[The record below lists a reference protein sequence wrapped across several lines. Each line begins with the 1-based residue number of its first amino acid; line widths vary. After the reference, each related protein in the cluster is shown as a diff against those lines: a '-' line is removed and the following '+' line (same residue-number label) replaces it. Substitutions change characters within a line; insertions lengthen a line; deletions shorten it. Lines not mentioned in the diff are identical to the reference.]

1 MHIDWSKIFAWQQ
14 LFNVVDILIVWFL
27 IYQVIKT
34 IKNKRALNI
43 LSGVIVFLLVKML
56 STLFHLETLD
66 WIMNSIIQW
75 SVLGVIIIFQPE
87 IRNGLEKIGQSLF
100 VSRKHNYANPGED
113 MIQAIIAAC
122 EYMSKRRIG
131 ALITIQNEQSLND
144 IADTGIPLNADITSQ
159 LLINIFI
166 PNTPLHDGAVI
177 IQDMHIT
184 SAASFLPLS
193 ENPNIPKELGTRHR
207 AAVGVS
213 ETTDALT
220 VVVSEETGEITITE
234 GGRLHRRLTDQEI
247 HDMLALYYV
256 NEEADEDESIWLKMA
271 STFFTSENTNHREAR
286 KGDEDDE

>member
-1 MHIDWSKIFAWQQ
+1 MHIDLSKLFAWQH

-27 IYQVIKT
+27 IYQLIKM
-34 IKNKRALNI
+34 IRNKRALNI
-43 LSGVIVFLLVKML
+43 LSGVIVFLLIKTL

-75 SVLGVIIIFQPE
+75 AALGVIIIFQPE
-87 IRNGLEKIGQSLF
+87 IRSGLEKVGQSLF
-100 VSRKHNYANPGED
+100 VSRKHNYANPGEQ
-113 MIQAIIAAC
+113 MIQSIIKAC

-144 IADTGIPLNADITSQ
+144 IADTGINLNADITSQ

-177 IQDMHIT
+177 IQDMQIT

-213 ETTDALT
+213 ETTDAIT

-234 GGRLHRRLTDQEI
+234 GGRLHRKLSSDEI

-256 NEEADEDESIWLKMA
+256 NEEADQAESIWLKIA
-271 STFFTSENTNHREAR
+271 STFFTTDNDDKQ
-286 KGDEDDE
+286 KGGDDDE

>member
-1 MHIDWSKIFAWQQ
+1 MHMDWSKIFAWQH

-27 IYQVIKT
+27 IYQLIKVIR
-34 IKNKRALNI
+34 NKRALNI
-43 LSGVIVFLLVKML
+43 LSGVVVFLLVKML

-75 SVLGVIIIFQPE
+75 AALGVIIIFQPE
-87 IRNGLEKIGQSLF
+87 IRNGLEKVGQSLYI
-100 VSRKHNYANPGED
+100 SRKHNYADPGEQ
-113 MIQAIIAAC
+113 MIQAIITAC

-177 IQDMHIT
+177 IQDMQIT

-213 ETTDALT
+213 ETTDAIT

-234 GGRLHRRLTDQEI
+234 GGRLHRKLTSQGI

-256 NEEADEDESIWLKMA
+256 NEEADQGESIWVKMA
-271 STFFTSENTNHREAR
+271 STFFTSDDSKPH
-286 KGDEDDE
+286 KGDDDDE